1 MCQGGGG
8 GGGGNL
14 KLEVNPGGS
23 TNLHIKANFGE
34 KKTKSKIYTESGENS
49 GHDYDVCAYTA
60 KHMCMQICMHAIS
73 WHAWVHVFDKL
84 GHIMEVELSM
94 ETKGQAF

>member
-1 MCQGGGG
+1 MW
-8 GGGGNL
+8 
-14 KLEVNPGGS
+14 
-23 TNLHIKANFGE
+23 

-49 GHDYDVCAYTA
+49 GHDYDVCAYAA

-94 ETKGQAF
+94 ETKGQALQHYDVYARACKHAG